1 MNTDKFKIGFFS
13 FTEITDPN
21 EHRSYNE
28 WHMLDHM
35 PEQYPIPGIAY
46 GQRWVSTPAN
56 AAARAINEPPLD
68 AVHYLTCYVMTEPVE
83 ETLREFYE
91 HGRALGKI
99 GRFHRHRRALLSG
112 PFRVLDGA
120 AADRVLIRA
129 ESVPFRPHRGIY
141 VVVEAAGAADADA
154 HEAALM
160 STAGVAGLWTFGSG
174 EASDAHPWE
183 PGDERITVAWLDAE
197 PNAVAA
203 ELAPIER
210 SRTGVTFAG
219 PFETIT
225 PWEWTWFDAAE

>member
-1 MNTDKFKIGFFS
+1 
-13 FTEITDPN
+13 
-21 EHRSYNE
+21 
-28 WHMLDHM
+28 MLDHM

-56 AAARAINEPPLD
+56 AAARAVNEPPLD

-91 HGRALGKI
+91 HGRALGKV
-99 GRFHRHRRALLSG
+99 GRFHQHRRALLSG

-141 VVVEAAGAADADA
+141 VVVEAAGASDTAA

-160 STAGVAGLWTFGSG
+160 AVAGVAGLWTFGSG
-174 EASDAHPWE
+174 EASDAAP
-183 PGDERITVAWLDAE
+183 L
-197 PNAVAA
+197 AA
-203 ELAPIER
+203 GRRADHRGLARRGARSRSPPTLAPIER